1 MYDKITPLDYLIG
14 MKQSKQ
20 EKKGAPFSIRLTPDV
35 EERLTKSAEKVKLSK
50 ASLAQA
56 AIEAAVEAIEANGGK
71 IVLPLSF
78 TTTHEA
84 VVKQKPSAPTL
95 KAPGPTI
102 YSYPEPQ
109 KINVAETKATGSDS

>member
-1 MYDKITPLDYLIG
+1 MDYLTD

-35 EERLTKSAEKVKLSK
+35 EDRLTKSAEKVKLSK

-56 AIEAAVEAIEANGGK
+56 AIEAAVEAIEANGGC
-71 IVLPLSF
+71 IVLPLAF

-84 VVKQKPSAPTL
+84 VAKPTPKQEAPTV
-95 KAPGPTI
+95 KKTGPTI
-102 YSYPEPQ
+102 YSYPEPE
-109 KINVAETKATGSDS
+109 KLHVADLPATGSAS